1 MAESPKANEELLAE
15 LERLKLQERQ
25 QHKAL
30 SSLTDQLEE
39 ANDTL
44 EAIRTGEVD
53 ALVIN
58 GTDGHQVY
66 TLKSA
71 DQTYRIFIEQMIQGA
86 ITINQSGTILYS
98 NSQFATLINQPL
110 EKVIGQSFYKYFM
123 ESDVALCKELVDGAW
138 QDIVTKA
145 ELRLKGKHGEIPV
158 LLSLKIL
165 NLDEGI
171 SLSVILTD
179 LSEQK
184 LTQRL
189 LLKKN
194 EELLVSEQLA
204 SQLNTNLEAS
214 VKSRTQELYKSQ
226 QQLSRVLETM
236 AEGVMIVDVNN
247 RMTYANKMAQEFLGV
262 NESEYQNKE
271 YHNLKWKTYKLDG
284 EPLKAEE
291 NPIYRAMKTG
301 KAIYD
306 FEIALQTP
314 GRALFYVAVNAVP
327 IYDEDHTLTG
337 GIGTFVDVTHRRKAI
352 QQKDDFIS
360 VASHELKTPITS
372 LKAALQLLDRIKE
385 RPDAHLPKLI
395 EQANKSM
402 NKVSNL
408 IEELLNASKITSGQM
423 HLNAQSFKFKDLIKE
438 CLLTISDSFKSKLRI
453 DGDLELMMYGDPV
466 RIEQVIVNF
475 LNNSIKYAPDATE
488 ISISL
493 ENKDGLA
500 KVTVTDDGPGIHPDK
515 VPHLFERYYRV
526 DDGGSQYSGLGLG
539 LYICS
544 EIIKKHNGE
553 IGAVSELG
561 KGSSFWFT
569 LPTEQLE

>member
-1 MAESPKANEELLAE
+1 MAEDPKTHEELLAE
-15 LERLKLQERQ
+15 LERLRFQERQ
-25 QHKAL
+25 QRETL
-30 SSLTDQLEE
+30 TSLTNQLEE

-58 GTDGHQVY
+58 GADGHQVY

-71 DQTYRIFIEQMIQGA
+71 DQTYRIFIEQMSQGA

-98 NSQFATLINQPL
+98 NSQFASLISQPL

-123 ESDVALCKELVDGAW
+123 ESDMALCKELVGSAW
-138 QDIVTKA
+138 QDITTRG
-145 ELRLKGKHGEIPV
+145 ELRLKGNNGEVPV
-158 LLSLKIL
+158 LLSLKTL

-171 SLSVILTD
+171 SLSIILTD

-184 LTQRL
+184 LSQRL

-194 EELLVSEQLA
+194 EELLIAEQLA
-204 SQLNTNLEAS
+204 SQLNTNLERA
-214 VKSRTQELYKSQ
+214 VKARTQELYKSQ

-236 AEGVMIVDVNN
+236 AEGVMIVDVNS

-271 YHNLKWKTYKLDG
+271 YHNLKWQTYKLDG

-301 KAIYD
+301 KAVYD
-306 FEIALQTP
+306 FEIALQAQ

-327 IYDEDHTLTG
+327 IFDEDKKLTG

-385 RPDAHLPKLI
+385 NPSTHLPKLI
-395 EQANKSM
+395 AQANRSM

-423 HLNAQSFKFKDLIKE
+423 HLKAQLFKLTDLIEE
-438 CLLTISDSFKSKLRI
+438 CLLNVNENFKSKLKI
-453 DGDLELMMYGDPV
+453 HGDLDLIVNGDPN

-475 LNNSIKYAPDATE
+475 INNSIKYAPNATAIE
-488 ISISL
+488 ILL
-493 ENKDGLA
+493 EKNDNIA

-515 VPHLFERYYRV
+515 LPHLFERYYRV
-526 DDGGSQYSGLGLG
+526 DDGGAQYSGLGLG
-539 LYICS
+539 LYIS
-544 EIIKKHNGE
+544 AEIIKKHNGE
-553 IGAVSELG
+553 IGAISELG

-569 LPTEQLE
+569 LPIE

>member
-1 MAESPKANEELLAE
+1 MAVDPKTHEELLAE
-15 LERLKLQERQ
+15 LERLRDQETQ
-25 QHKAL
+25 QRET
-30 SSLTDQLEE
+30 LTNLTNQLEE

-58 GTDGHQVY
+58 GADGHQVY

-86 ITINQSGTILYS
+86 ITINQAGTILYS
-98 NSQFATLINQPL
+98 NSQFASLIDQPL

-138 QDIVTKA
+138 QDIITKA
-145 ELRLKGKHGEIPV
+145 ELRLKGKNGEIPV

-194 EELLVSEQLA
+194 EELLISEQLA
-204 SQLNTNLEAS
+204 SQLNANLEAS
-214 VKSRTQELYKSQ
+214 VKARTQELYKSQ

-236 AEGVMIVDVNN
+236 AEGVMIVDVNHK
-247 RMTYANKMAQEFLGV
+247 MTYANKMAQDFLGV
-262 NESEYQNKE
+262 KENEYSLKG

-284 EPLKAEE
+284 EPLAAEE
-291 NPIYRAMKTG
+291 HPIYLAMKTG
-301 KAIYD
+301 KAVYD
-306 FEIALQTP
+306 YEIALQAE
-314 GRALFYVAVNAVP
+314 GKEQFYLSVNAVP
-327 IYDEDHTLTG
+327 IYDEAKKLTG

-372 LKAALQLLDRIKE
+372 LKAALQLLDRIKDN
-385 RPDAHLPKLI
+385 PGSHLPKLV
-395 EQANKSM
+395 EQANRSM

-423 HLNAQSFKFKDLIKE
+423 HLKAQFFKLTDLIKE
-438 CLLTISDSFKSKLRI
+438 CLSSVNEDFKSKLRI
-453 DGDLELMMYGDPV
+453 EGELDLMVNGDPN

-475 LNNSIKYAPDATE
+475 INNSIKYAPNASAIE
-488 ISISL
+488 IML
-493 ENKDGLA
+493 EKGDNIA

-515 VPHLFERYYRV
+515 LPHLFERYYRV
-526 DDGGSQYSGLGLG
+526 DDGGAQYSGLGLG
-539 LYICS
+539 LYIS
-544 EIIKKHNGE
+544 AEIIKKHNGE
-553 IGAVSELG
+553 IGAISELG

-569 LPTEQLE
+569 LPIE